1 MLAYACVRAC
11 MESRGILR
19 MLADLSVLRHALSY
33 VVNKMG
39 FISKASGLGGSRDL
53 FGFEF

>member
-1 MLAYACVRAC
+1 MRMCAC
-11 MESRGILR
+11 MESRGILC
-19 MLADLSVLRHALSY
+19 MLADLSMLSHALFY

>member
-1 MLAYACVRAC
+1 MCMCAC
-11 MESRGILR
+11 MESRGILC

-33 VVNKMG
+33 IVSKMG
-39 FISKASGLGGSRDL
+39 FISKASGLGGSCDL